1 MLIYIERVNLN
12 CMEEVCIFMDFLCIF
27 LVICN
32 MLYWIV
38 DSFIDVWYVELYY
51 IMGLV
56 FDKENW
62 EDV

>member
-27 LVICN
+27 FVICN

>member
-1 MLIYIERVNLN
+1 
-12 CMEEVCIFMDFLCIF
+12 MEEVCIFMDFLCIF

-32 MLYWIV
+32 MLYWVV